1 LFQDFR
7 VVIREIQKEFSRYGR
22 WPFYRVYGQST
33 PCRISKDPVG
43 LPWFRLDNQF
53 MDVRRMRLLSGPPDC
68 RGYAP
73 VDLESADR
81 AFVWYAFAKTFAA
94 LGYPM
99 WADADAIWAPA
110 VPNV

>member
-1 LFQDFR
+1 MAD
-7 VVIREIQKEFSRYGR
+7 GR
-22 WPFYRVYGQST
+22 FIGFMDNLT

-53 MDVRRMRLLSGPPDC
+53 MDVRRMRCFSGPPDC

-99 WADADAIWAPA
+99 WGRCRCDLGTRGSQRLA
-110 VPNV
+110 VRLSALPLNRLC